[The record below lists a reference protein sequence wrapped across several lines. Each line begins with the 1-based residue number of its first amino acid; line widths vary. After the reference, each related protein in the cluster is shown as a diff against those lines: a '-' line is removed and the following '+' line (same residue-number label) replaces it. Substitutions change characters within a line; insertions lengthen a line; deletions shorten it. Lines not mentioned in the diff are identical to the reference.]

1 MKYIVERD
9 GVKVEEFDN
18 EDAVNNYLDKS
29 GIEWITSKTGNRVVY
44 VLYPEETME
53 LIGKGT
59 KQVLRV
65 VREEPN

>member
-1 MKYIVERD
+1 MKYIVEHD
-9 GVKVEEFDN
+9 GVEVQEFDN
-18 EDAVNNYLDKS
+18 EDSVNDFLDKS
-29 GIEWITSKTGNRVVY
+29 AIDWINSKTGNRVVY